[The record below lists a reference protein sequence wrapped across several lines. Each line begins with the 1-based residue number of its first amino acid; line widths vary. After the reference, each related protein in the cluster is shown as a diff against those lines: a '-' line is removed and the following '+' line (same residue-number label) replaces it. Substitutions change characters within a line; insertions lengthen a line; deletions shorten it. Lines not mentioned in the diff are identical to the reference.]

1 MILSLTGATILVGV
15 DFSEHC
21 ERAVLRAVTIA
32 ERNNAQVELVH
43 VFEWVGVEPP
53 NADPHAEG
61 QGSNV
66 TQAFWDALVHQ
77 AQATRSRLGEICSAL
92 IGDRVSAK
100 IRVVIG
106 EPAGALLLA
115 AEHAHVALI
124 VLGAHGRSVA
134 PCGLWGTTAGRLC
147 ERSTV
152 PVLLVPGAMPAWTH
166 ASDTLFLSSRHSI
179 VCRCSRCGAVQWA
192 KTAAAECAFCRN
204 QPDIW
209 ISMKEPKL
217 LHA

>member
-1 MILSLTGATILVGV
+1 MILSLAGATILVGV

-43 VFEWVGVEPP
+43 VFEWAGLEPP
-53 NADPHAEG
+53 KENSHAEG
-61 QGSNV
+61 SSV
-66 TQAFWDALVHQ
+66 TQAFWDALVQQ
-77 AQATRSRLGEICSAL
+77 AQSTRSRLGEICS
-92 IGDRVSAK
+92 
-100 IRVVIG
+100 
-106 EPAGALLLA
+106 
-115 AEHAHVALI
+115 ALI

-179 VCRCSRCGAVQWA
+179 VCRCSRCGAVQWS
-192 KTAAAECAFCRN
+192 KTAAAACGFCRN

>member
-1 MILSLTGATILVGV
+1 MILSLAGATILVGV

-32 ERNNAQVELVH
+32 EKNHAQIELVH
-43 VFEWVGVEPP
+43 VFEWTGVVPP
-53 NADPHAEG
+53 KEDSQAE
-61 QGSNV
+61 GSNV
-66 TQAFWDALVHQ
+66 TQAFWDALVQQ
-77 AQATRSRLGEICSAL
+77 AQSNRSRLGELCSAL
-92 IGDRVSAK
+92 AGDRVSAK

-115 AEHAHVALI
+115 AAQAHAALI
-124 VLGAHGRSVA
+124 VLGAHGRGVA
-134 PCGLWGTTAGRLC
+134 PSGLWGTTAGRVC

-179 VCRCSRCGAVQWA
+179 VCRCSRCGAVQWS
-192 KTAAAECAFCRN
+192 KTAAASCSFCSN
-204 QPDIW
+204 QTDIW
-209 ISMKEPKL
+209 VSLKEPKL